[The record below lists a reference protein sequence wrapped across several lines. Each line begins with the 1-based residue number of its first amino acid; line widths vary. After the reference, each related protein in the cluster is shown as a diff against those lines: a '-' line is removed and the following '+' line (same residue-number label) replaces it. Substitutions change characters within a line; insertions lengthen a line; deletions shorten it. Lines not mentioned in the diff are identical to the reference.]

1 MCLYGFPSRTDCVFF
16 HWSASWSQDSNTAPD
31 NPFLPV
37 FFAATL
43 DLTPT
48 HKLMQCLLM
57 QQNFCSK
64 SRMWMGM
71 DNSVELRAVSDV
83 RMACGT
89 CATRLSLEQNWGGR
103 RSKLVMWV
111 GSRHRRALK
120 RGGGGRGDLGCDFPR
135 GLESLNGKSNGAIR
149 CNHKSQKGGKGL
161 RTEMHT
167 EFKVTLT

>member
-1 MCLYGFPSRTDCVFF
+1 MPSFSIEVLAGLRTATQPQITHSCL
-16 HWSASWSQDSNTAPD
+16 
-31 NPFLPV
+31 

-71 DNSVELRAVSDV
+71 DYSVGLRAVSDV

-89 CATRLSLEQNWGGR
+89 CATRLSLEQNWSGR